1 MSLSR
6 RQSRTLRGIE
16 LDLAASDPSLNE
28 FFLSFTLRAGGRE
41 MPRVERVT
49 RWPFRPGPKRSVADR
64 VRDCC
69 ADNWN
74 DP

>member
-6 RQSRTLRGIE
+6 RQVRTLRGIE

-28 FFLSFTLRAGGRE
+28 FFVSFNLRPGGRE
-41 MPRVERVT
+41 MPLVERVA
-49 RWPFRPGPKRSVADR
+49 RWPFRLGSNRSVADR
-64 VRDCC
+64 VRHWC
-69 ADNWN
+69 AENWN